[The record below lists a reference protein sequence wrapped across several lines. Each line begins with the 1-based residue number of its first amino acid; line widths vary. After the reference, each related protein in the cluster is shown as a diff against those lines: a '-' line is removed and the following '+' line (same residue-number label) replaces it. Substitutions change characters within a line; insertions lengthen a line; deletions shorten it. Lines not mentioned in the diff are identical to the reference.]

1 MKMLIVD
8 VCDRVSKNGKPFRQ
22 AAIRGTG
29 KSGDFLFVGIVP
41 PDFEVGETYDNNVVF
56 NQQGSAYVLPY

>member
-8 VCDRVSKNGKPFRQ
+8 VCDRFSKDGRPYRQ

-29 KSGDFLFVGIVP
+29 KSGDFLFIGIVP
-41 PDFEVGETYDNNVVF
+41 PDFEIGGTYNNAVVF
-56 NQQGSAYVLPY
+56 NRQGSAYVLPY